1 MLFSFFLLTFNLL
14 QAILKVPQCRQYSC
28 IQIQL
33 QWKRNNQFCQMEIS
47 AFIRQTK
54 FVMRTL
60 EKKLHK
66 FHSTSVAIAQ
76 PTNTYFARLTEL
88 TILN

>member
-1 MLFSFFLLTFNLL
+1 
-14 QAILKVPQCRQYSC
+14 
-28 IQIQL
+28 
-33 QWKRNNQFCQMEIS
+33 MEIS